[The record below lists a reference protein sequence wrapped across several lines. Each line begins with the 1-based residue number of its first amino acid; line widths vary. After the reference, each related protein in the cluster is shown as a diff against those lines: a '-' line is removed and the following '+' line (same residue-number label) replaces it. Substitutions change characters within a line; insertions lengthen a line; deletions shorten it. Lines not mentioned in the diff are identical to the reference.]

1 MAREY
6 SAASCIG
13 RDSFQPLMGRESF
26 CELDGGPLKRVLRVR
41 GQSAIDV
48 QHCPKRGAFITARRR
63 VRRPRSAP
71 FMHLARLEPAINT
84 GQRLRA
90 LTFGAVQAYGL
101 CVP

>member
-48 QHCPKRGAFITARRR
+48 QH
-63 VRRPRSAP
+63 
-71 FMHLARLEPAINT
+71 
-84 GQRLRA
+84 
-90 LTFGAVQAYGL
+90 
-101 CVP
+101 